1 MTVPDLL
8 RGAVFVSA
16 TPSLHRPCCPP
27 HHQMT
32 SLCPPPP
39 SFPQEGCGMQPNI
52 TPSPVYCID
61 PARFEDLCLAGTS
74 EVGIAGEKQGTIS
87 KMGEKKQETGQS
99 LG

>member
-16 TPSLHRPCCPP
+16 TLSLHYPSCS
-27 HHQMT
+27 HHHVT
-32 SLCPPPP
+32 SLCPLPPP
-39 SFPQEGCGMQPNI
+39 PQEGCGMQPNT

-74 EVGIAGEKQGTIS
+74 EVGIAGEKQGKIGGKS
-87 KMGEKKQETGQS
+87 RQK
-99 LG
+99 

>member
-1 MTVPDLL
+1 
-8 RGAVFVSA
+8 
-16 TPSLHRPCCPP
+16 
-27 HHQMT
+27 
-32 SLCPPPP
+32 
-39 SFPQEGCGMQPNI
+39 MQPNI